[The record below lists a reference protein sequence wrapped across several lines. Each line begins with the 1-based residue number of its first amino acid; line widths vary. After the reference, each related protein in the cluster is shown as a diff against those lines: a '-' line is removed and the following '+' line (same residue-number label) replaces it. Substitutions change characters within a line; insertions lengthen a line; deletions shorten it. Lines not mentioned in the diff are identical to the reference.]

1 MADRPEEME
10 RERCE
15 PERDERRQPE
25 RSGPVA
31 DDAINAQTEQQL
43 VVFDLADEVYGVDI
57 GTVREIIRMQ
67 DVTSVP
73 HTPEFVS
80 GVINLRGR
88 ITPVV
93 DLRSRFGLPDQEAT
107 KESRV
112 VVVDIDGNDIG
123 MIVDAVTEVLRIST
137 AQIEPPSTVITNDGS
152 DYIVGIAKLD
162 SRLVLLLDLTRVLSL
177 AQRAEL
183 EELAIAA

>member
-1 MADRPEEME
+1 MAD
-10 RERCE
+10 
-15 PERDERRQPE
+15 DN
-25 RSGPVA
+25 S
-31 DDAINAQTEQQL
+31 NAQTEQQL
-43 VVFDLADEVYGVDI
+43 VVFGLAGEAYGVDI

-93 DLRSRFGLPDQEAT
+93 DLRSRFGLPGQEIT
-107 KESRV
+107 KDSRV

-137 AQIEPPSTVITNDGS
+137 AQIEPPPTVITTDGS
-152 DYIVGIAKLD
+152 DYIVGIARLD
-162 SRLVLLLDLTRVLSL
+162 SQLVLLLDLTRVLTL